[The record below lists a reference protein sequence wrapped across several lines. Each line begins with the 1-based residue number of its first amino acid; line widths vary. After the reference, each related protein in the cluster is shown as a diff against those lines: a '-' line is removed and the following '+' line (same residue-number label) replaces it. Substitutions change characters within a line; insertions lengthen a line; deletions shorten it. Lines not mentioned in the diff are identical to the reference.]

1 MYTGNFT
8 LNQITQSITMFD
20 TFTAFKR
27 RLVGDIPI
35 ILVGFFVIGAVFYV
49 FLRID
54 QAYEGDPKM

>member
-1 MYTGNFT
+1 
-8 LNQITQSITMFD
+8 MFD